1 MAHREEEQLPIG
13 GSELAAGIGVMFAAT
28 LMIVGGIMQVFQAIS
43 AIANDEFFVTLP
55 NYVVTLDVSTWGWI
69 HLVFGI
75 LVVIAGMSL
84 FSGNKAAAI
93 FALVLAVLSAIARTR
108 AKIAAAL
115 FPEKSDIPA
124 ITTRMPKTRW
134 IQPHVDTSRKHHEE
148 LVIGNRGTAWKTCM
162 IPPTIMRVAANMTPM
177 PQPASDPPMGSC
189 SSSLCAM
196 PASS

>member
-1 MAHREEEQLPIG
+1 MAHREEEPLPIS

-93 FALVLAVLSAIARTR
+93 FALVLAVLSAIANFGFIPYYPLW
-108 AKIAAAL
+108 AIFIIAVDV
-115 FPEKSDIPA
+115 FVIWA
-124 ITTRMPKTRW
+124 IARSGVLET
-134 IQPHVDTSRKHHEE
+134 
-148 LVIGNRGTAWKTCM
+148 
-162 IPPTIMRVAANMTPM
+162 
-177 PQPASDPPMGSC
+177 
-189 SSSLCAM
+189 
-196 PASS
+196 

>member
-1 MAHREEEQLPIG
+1 MAHREEEPLPIS

-84 FSGNKAAAI
+84 FSGNRAAAI
-93 FALVLAVLSAIARTR
+93 FALILAVLSAIANFGFIPYYPVW
-108 AKIAAAL
+108 AVFIIAVDV
-115 FPEKSDIPA
+115 FVIWA
-124 ITTRMPKTRW
+124 IARSGVLET
-134 IQPHVDTSRKHHEE
+134 
-148 LVIGNRGTAWKTCM
+148 
-162 IPPTIMRVAANMTPM
+162 
-177 PQPASDPPMGSC
+177 
-189 SSSLCAM
+189 
-196 PASS
+196 

>member
-1 MAHREEEQLPIG
+1 MAHREEEPLPIS

-84 FSGNKAAAI
+84 FSGSRAAAI
-93 FALVLAVLSAIARTR
+93 FALILAVLSAIANFGFIPYYPVW
-108 AKIAAAL
+108 AVFIIAVDV
-115 FPEKSDIPA
+115 FVIWA
-124 ITTRMPKTRW
+124 IARSGVLET
-134 IQPHVDTSRKHHEE
+134 
-148 LVIGNRGTAWKTCM
+148 
-162 IPPTIMRVAANMTPM
+162 
-177 PQPASDPPMGSC
+177 
-189 SSSLCAM
+189 
-196 PASS
+196 

>member
-1 MAHREEEQLPIG
+1 MAHREEEPLPIG
-13 GSELAAGIGVMFAAT
+13 GSALAAGIGVMFAAT

-93 FALVLAVLSAIARTR
+93 FALVLAVLSAIANFGFIPYFPLW
-108 AKIAAAL
+108 AIFIIAVDV
-115 FPEKSDIPA
+115 FVIWA
-124 ITTRMPKTRW
+124 IARSGVLET
-134 IQPHVDTSRKHHEE
+134 
-148 LVIGNRGTAWKTCM
+148 
-162 IPPTIMRVAANMTPM
+162 
-177 PQPASDPPMGSC
+177 
-189 SSSLCAM
+189 
-196 PASS
+196 

>member
-1 MAHREEEQLPIG
+1 MAHREKEQLPIG

-28 LMIVGGIMQVFQAIS
+28 LMIVGGIMQIFQAIS

-93 FALVLAVLSAIARTR
+93 FALVLAVLSAIANFGFIPYYPLW
-108 AKIAAAL
+108 AIFIIAVDV
-115 FPEKSDIPA
+115 FVIWA
-124 ITTRMPKTRW
+124 IARSGVLET
-134 IQPHVDTSRKHHEE
+134 
-148 LVIGNRGTAWKTCM
+148 
-162 IPPTIMRVAANMTPM
+162 
-177 PQPASDPPMGSC
+177 
-189 SSSLCAM
+189 
-196 PASS
+196 